1 MDPYTQKL
9 LERTR
14 ARRENLQKKMSER
27 PTAAGRQIAKRIR
40 EPLCEANNQPSEAA
54 EEVKDSTKPSPSKR
68 RCSDKV
74 ETAVSGVENKEP
86 ETPMATTVVV
96 PPASQPAELVQEQEV
111 QDVNPKSTAA
121 SVKNRMQQLAAQR
134 QNWDGDGN
142 AFDLDVAS
150 PVKLCRQASPPPP
163 HQTPTS
169 VQPGTPAGR
178 RARLN
183 NLAATISS
191 WEDDLSRP
199 TAKQN
204 KPQGQPGTA
213 CLPVSGRAPATV
225 NSSSVKRQDPR
236 PVETVVHKPAPVVLQ
251 TVQSTKVI
259 PPSPKKTEEP
269 KPLATKGPIN
279 SDQVSSNLKK
289 IEEPRTLATKGPL
302 NPNLATLNL
311 KKIEEPKPLE
321 TKGPL
326 NPNLA
331 TLNLKKIEEP
341 KPLETKGPLQS
352 AQANSGLKKT
362 ELPKLL
368 APKGTLKLD
377 QVNPSPKKTEQRNLL
392 PSKGEFVEHQTQ
404 PRDQATRGTTA
415 LLQSRGNLTPG
426 GTGVKSFLE
435 RFSERCQE
443 RSASNPKAPTPGLKS
458 PVTPNTKAIQERLFK
473 QQELSTTASLTQQL
487 KQEREK
493 ELANIRNRFQGGNVG
508 ATEKKGE
515 SSFTKQPK
523 ETDVSPL
530 GTSEQ
535 TSAKSQESQM
545 NITAALQPPCKAP
558 SEPQPKF
565 ISVHE
570 GESSSVKVTSTES
583 AAPAIECK
591 EKVPSS
597 PAKSSPL
604 RKVMFVSEQL
614 NVIES
619 TSDDEKSDDERNPD
633 KVGKVSEVEMSVDD
647 ELNSSAVINEL
658 FEGVMEEDEDVDD
671 DEERESE
678 LNISSMSLLAPLAV
692 ASPELVSK
700 TALNSP
706 AKQNNNTPDNAKRSK
721 FQRTR
726 LTRAESTDSM
736 GSSTDD
742 QNLLYSIDAYRSQRI
757 KPTERPPVKQ
767 IIVRKEDVTQ
777 RLEERR
783 AATPSSVNIKQR
795 MKNLSNDINIQQSVI
810 HQASQALNCCTDEDH
825 GKGSQ
830 QEAEAERLLLIA
842 SERRMVLL
850 AELNKLKTEGASAQ
864 KKAESAA
871 KAVGD
876 FAPSRGSIS
885 LSEIRLPLK
894 ADFICSTAHK
904 TDSASFYFFVLIR
917 AGALNMVAT
926 PLASTQNAVSGDAIT
941 FPTKFTLQD
950 VSNDFEIEIEVYSL
964 AQRQE
969 MSSTDKKKKTNKSK
983 AITPKRLLT
992 SITKSNIHTPAL
1004 SSPGGP
1010 NAVRSSNF
1018 VMVGSYKIVL
1028 SSVGNTKF
1036 QLDKVPFLC
1045 PIQGHIYVKL
1055 QCQVG
1060 SSVEEHGFL
1069 TMFHD
1074 VSGFG
1079 AWHRRWCVLSG
1090 ACISYWTYPDDE
1102 KCKRPLGRINL
1113 ANCTSRK
1120 IDPANR
1126 EFCARPNTF
1135 ELITVRPQREDDRET
1150 LVSECKNT
1158 LCVTK
1163 NWLSADTKEERNLW
1177 MQKLNRVLV
1186 DLRTWQPDACY
1197 RPQVI

>member
-1 MDPYTQKL
+1 KKL

-54 EEVKDSTKPSPSKR
+54 EEGKMKDSTKPSPSKR

-111 QDVNPKSTAA
+111 QDLNPKSTAA

-134 QNWDGDGN
+134 QNWDGDGQTE
-142 AFDLDVAS
+142 AAQ
-150 PVKLCRQASPPPP
+150 QASPPPP

-225 NSSSVKRQDPR
+225 NSSILDVIPF
-236 PVETVVHKPAPVVLQ
+236 

-289 IEEPRTLATKGPL
+289 IEELRTLATKGPL

-352 AQANSGLKKT
+352 AQANS
-362 ELPKLL
+362 
-368 APKGTLKLD
+368 
-377 QVNPSPKKTEQRNLL
+377 
-392 PSKGEFVEHQTQ
+392 
-404 PRDQATRGTTA
+404 
-415 LLQSRGNLTPG
+415 
-426 GTGVKSFLE
+426 GVKSFLE

-515 SSFTKQPK
+515 SSFTKHF
-523 ETDVSPL
+523 SL
-530 GTSEQ
+530 SAYQ
-535 TSAKSQESQM
+535 TR
-545 NITAALQPPCKAP
+545 
-558 SEPQPKF
+558 
-565 ISVHE
+565 
-570 GESSSVKVTSTES
+570 
-583 AAPAIECK
+583 ECIK
-591 EKVPSS
+591 HFTHDFH
-597 PAKSSPL
+597 
-604 RKVMFVSEQL
+604 FVFL
-614 NVIES
+614 A
-619 TSDDEKSDDERNPD
+619 D

-692 ASPELVSK
+692 ASPEVRPSL
-700 TALNSP
+700 AESP
-706 AKQNNNTPDNAKRSK
+706 CFFNNNTPDNAKRSK

-904 TDSASFYFFVLIR
+904 TGNFYFFVLIR

-964 AQRQE
+964 VCTQIKYQ
-969 MSSTDKKKKTNKSK
+969 DYC
-983 AITPKRLLT
+983 
-992 SITKSNIHTPAL
+992 TKSVWSMFMDILFSSIAL